1 MVLPDRARLCY
12 CETAVTYHVA
22 VEVRH
27 EIRKDGVFPN
37 CHRWR
42 PGSRSQ
48 IRKQTRIIH
57 RDRRHDPPAV
67 AERPD
72 MAMPRSRH
80 IIFRDIVPTR
90 LWRQVIQFTIYQHS
104 LDFSFFVATAPVIF
118 ESP

>member
-1 MVLPDRARLCY
+1 
-12 CETAVTYHVA
+12 
-22 VEVRH
+22 
-27 EIRKDGVFPN
+27 
-37 CHRWR
+37 
-42 PGSRSQ
+42 
-48 IRKQTRIIH
+48 
-57 RDRRHDPPAV
+57 
-67 AERPD
+67 